1 MPMRENDQETARAII
16 EKLKLEPLP
25 FEGGYFRRT
34 YECGEPPVSA
44 AQLRRGGSSPRLL
57 STAIYYLVTP
67 EGFSALHRVKSD
79 EMFHFYSGDAVEMVQ
94 IDPQGRLSLH
104 QIGSDILRG
113 EEPQVLVPKDHWQG
127 LRLKPGGAWALMGTT
142 VAPGFEYEDFELGSR
157 EELTL
162 AYPDLADVICAYTR
176 LPEQVP

>member
-1 MPMRENDQETARAII
+1 MLIREKDQETARAII

-44 AQLRRGGSSPRLL
+44 AQLRRAGSGSRLL

-79 EMFHFYSGDAVEMVQ
+79 EMFHFYAGDAVEMVQ
-94 IDPQGRLSLH
+94 IDREGRLSLH
-104 QIGSDILRG
+104 KIGSDILGG
-113 EEPQVLVPKDHWQG
+113 EEPQVLVPKGYWQG
-127 LRLKPGGAWALMGTT
+127 LRLIPGGSWALMGTT
-142 VAPGFEYEDFELGSR
+142 VTPGFEYEDFELGSR
-157 EELTL
+157 KELTL
-162 AYPDLADVICAYTR
+162 AFPDLADVISTYTR